1 MSVFSSEAQSQKSEL
16 SRDQAREF
24 LTEVIQTPAGKVD
37 EQPSLCE
44 RLASPN
50 VVQQI
55 ENACLDDDVHRSGVT
70 RRSFFLWGFRGWR
83 SSMHCSDISIMAEI
97 HIQVYTSARPS
108 YHGSVLLDPEDGE
121 TVYFEVKNRL
131 DINPILP

>member
-24 LTEVIQTPAGKVD
+24 LTEVILTPAGKVD

-55 ENACLDDDVHRSGVT
+55 EHPCLDDDVHLSGVT
-70 RRSFFLWGFRGWR
+70 QRSFVLWGFRGWR
-83 SSMHCSDISIMAEI
+83 SSTHCSDTSMAEI
-97 HIQVYTSARPS
+97 HIKVYPTARQS